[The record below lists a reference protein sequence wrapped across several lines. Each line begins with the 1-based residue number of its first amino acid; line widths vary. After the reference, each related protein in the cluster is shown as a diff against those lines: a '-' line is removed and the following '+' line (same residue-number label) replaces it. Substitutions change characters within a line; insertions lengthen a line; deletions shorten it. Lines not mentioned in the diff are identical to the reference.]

1 MVCVLPGFT
10 LGGGRLFWLLG
21 KTIMSRSY
29 HVTNKQLKRERIEDA
44 LSGCAG
50 SQATELEEKDIKKD
64 VAKVNVAWKRQGS
77 RDGVRPGL
85 RMRLKAKKLKVI

>member
-1 MVCVLPGFT
+1 
-10 LGGGRLFWLLG
+10 
-21 KTIMSRSY
+21 MSRSY

-44 LSGCAG
+44 LAGCDR

-64 VAKVNVAWKRQGS
+64 ISKINVARTRQAS

-85 RMRLKAKKLKVI
+85 KLRLKAKRLEVL